1 MKRAPV
7 RCWLFAAAALL
18 LAPMSGYQ
26 ARAGGILYTQPYDGV
41 SPGVVSQTFPDSLT
55 YSTHAFDDVT
65 VTGGGW
71 NVQAVTIY
79 GMETGNSSFN
89 LSVSLQFQ
97 STSLPSYNDT
107 TDPIYSGTEDAN
119 GNLQFTNL
127 NVNLSP
133 GTYWITAWIDRPFY
147 AGGNQGIQ
155 WFWDTTNAG
164 NPIGSEYYLQN
175 PGASFLGTSAAVPA
189 STVLGTLPSDLAFTL
204 YGASVPEPMSVILV
218 VEGELALL
226 IWHRH
231 ARRCTPALKGTRD
244 SCIGSI

>member
-1 MKRAPV
+1 MLALCRGG
-7 RCWLFAAAALL
+7 AASADVWI
-18 LAPMSGYQ
+18 PGG
-26 ARAGGILYTQPYDGV
+26 AGGILYTQPYDGV

-107 TDPIYSGTEDAN
+107 TDPIYTGTEDAN

-175 PGASFLGTSAAVPA
+175 PGASFLGTGRPCPPA
-189 STVLGTLPSDLAFTL
+189 PCSGRCHPTWHSPSTAPRCPS
-204 YGASVPEPMSVILV
+204 
-218 VEGELALL
+218 
-226 IWHRH
+226 R
-231 ARRCTPALKGTRD
+231 
-244 SCIGSI
+244 